1 MTLTLSAAT
10 IETVMLVS
18 VRFIAFFVIAPPFS
32 ARSFPATVKMMLA
45 LGMALA
51 VAPTI
56 TPAVPAQ
63 NFGTYMLALGLQVVI
78 GASLGFIVYLVF
90 AAVESAGGMIDMTGG
105 FAMAQGFDPLN
116 QVNGAQMYRLFQMT
130 ALALLFASNGH
141 HLIVGGFIRS
151 FDFAPLAGGINMDR
165 MGQSVATGLT
175 DLFLAAI
182 QIAGPLIVVLVLA
195 DVGMGLLSRVAPALN
210 VFVLSFPLKIFL
222 TITLV
227 SVVYLTFPR
236 IIEALTNTSIER
248 LWEVIR

>member
-1 MTLTLSAAT
+1 
-10 IETVMLVS
+10 
-18 VRFIAFFVIAPPFS
+18 
-32 ARSFPATVKMMLA
+32 
-45 LGMALA
+45 
-51 VAPTI
+51 
-56 TPAVPAQ
+56 
-63 NFGTYMLALGLQVVI
+63 
-78 GASLGFIVYLVF
+78 
-90 AAVESAGGMIDMTGG
+90 
-105 FAMAQGFDPLN
+105 
-116 QVNGAQMYRLFQMT
+116 
-130 ALALLFASNGH
+130 
-141 HLIVGGFIRS
+141 
-151 FDFAPLAGGINMDR
+151 MDR